1 MFKSRC
7 DRRYVPYFACLTVGG
22 KDCLNSMSDLVNIR
36 AAVGHDFAV
45 LQHPL
50 KLLSVMLRYCFE
62 RAVFPNVCTRPVA
75 GVVGALDVT
84 QEMQNIST
92 HDEASF
98 QKPAFEKDRRCLNA
112 RKKLK

>member
-1 MFKSRC
+1 
-7 DRRYVPYFACLTVGG
+7 
-22 KDCLNSMSDLVNIR
+22 MSDLVNIR

-50 KLLSVMLRYCFE
+50 KLLSVMPRYCFE
-62 RAVFPNVCTRPVA
+62 RIVFPNVRTRPVA

-98 QKPAFEKDRRCLNA
+98 QKPASEKPA
-112 RKKLK
+112 MFKRKKKAQVKINAVLKNS